1 MRKSRFV
8 TKILATVL
16 CIAMLIPLAVTTNA
30 AETGSD
36 SAAFTSISTTRLSMT
51 DQREVTLS
59 FNLGYKPEATNLEWT
74 FGGDPLDEWR
84 NWEDEENGGEPVF
97 TVKDLTIAENG
108 DVSAVLSVDYL
119 FDGDDAAYWRPWYA
133 YRGLYELKVTDKST
147 GKSASQTMRYEV
159 YDSYTPYDELD
170 SKIKDI
176 MDHQTNNLY
185 MSYESTGLSTDGKD
199 IMEVIVAR
207 DKAVVDNYMALLQRA
222 QTDPEAVAADV
233 KSGKLADYQIPV
245 YITNIHPNECP
256 AVDQQIEFLKAIAT
270 EETISYK
277 NADNET
283 CTYKVKDVLSDVFFI
298 IRPTENPYALEHYQ
312 RGNSED
318 FDLNRDSTYQTQI
331 ESQVATADLVKWKPV
346 TLVELHGFIYYAR
359 TQLQIEPCTPPHEP
373 NLEYDLFMNYAL
385 QGARAFGDVASMNSI
400 YNSSSEYAKEN
411 GSTEDNK
418 PWYDIALESGFDP
431 ATGRF
436 EYPSDDMSTNY
447 TPTYA
452 LFHGT
457 IGYTVECGENN
468 EASVTMGKYG
478 LIGHTAYV
486 AENKDDLYLNQLE
499 FFRRALNNEESP
511 ETEKWFVTQ
520 DNQVEANFR
529 EKDEYGKFYP
539 EYYVIPTDADS
550 QRDIADAYFMQE
562 YFIRNGVQVEKLTE
576 DVTVD
581 GVTYKAGAFVIDM
594 HQISRSFANAV
605 LYKGKIVK
613 NWTGLYSESVTNFPE
628 LRGFDCTA
636 ITKAGVFEGKTADAN
651 TVEYGTA
658 WVTTY
663 GNTATVISNNGLAAV
678 NAVNDLLA
686 KGVTV
691 GFITEA
697 GDHYS
702 KGDFVIDHKDAG
714 QIDDQYVIEITHVAD
729 VPKAKVITEP
739 KVYVDDDHFDRFAF
753 SRQMNFKTTSDVSEA
768 NVVFSSN
775 EPEEDVQ
782 AAVKAG
788 LPFVGASANILE
800 YAKATIPG
808 FDFDIQWII
817 EEGMYGPE
825 EVYNDYEA
833 LFNVEYA
840 DSLITASYAADGDFT
855 TYTKGGSIISAYPE
869 EAAVLMRAS
878 SEDNFYKAGWWN
890 GIDDPEAGLKG
901 HAVAIDYQANGL
913 DMTVFCTSITN
924 KAHQT
929 DDYRLAT
936 NAIYSKLLGADFT
949 VESGETPEPTPNPD
963 TKPDTGKDTQSPE
976 TGDGMTVT
984 VWVMAATLSVTAVLV
999 LSAKKREDRSSS
1011 AT

>member
-283 CTYKVKDVLSDVFFI
+283 CTYNVKDVLSDVFFI

-562 YFIRNGVQVEKLTE
+562 YRNGVQVEKLTE

-878 SEDNFYKAGWWN
+878 SEDDFYKAGWWN

-936 NAIYSKLLGADFT
+936 NAIYSKLLGTDFN

-984 VWVMAATLSVTAVLV
+984 VWVMAATLSVAAVLV
-999 LSAKKREDRSSS
+999 LSAKKRED
-1011 AT
+1011 

>member
-1 MRKSRFV
+1 
-8 TKILATVL
+8 
-16 CIAMLIPLAVTTNA
+16 
-30 AETGSD
+30 
-36 SAAFTSISTTRLSMT
+36 
-51 DQREVTLS
+51 
-59 FNLGYKPEATNLEWT
+59 
-74 FGGDPLDEWR
+74 
-84 NWEDEENGGEPVF
+84 
-97 TVKDLTIAENG
+97 
-108 DVSAVLSVDYL
+108 
-119 FDGDDAAYWRPWYA
+119 
-133 YRGLYELKVTDKST
+133 
-147 GKSASQTMRYEV
+147 
-159 YDSYTPYDELD
+159 
-170 SKIKDI
+170 
-176 MDHQTNNLY
+176 
-185 MSYESTGLSTDGKD
+185 
-199 IMEVIVAR
+199 
-207 DKAVVDNYMALLQRA
+207 
-222 QTDPEAVAADV
+222 
-233 KSGKLADYQIPV
+233 
-245 YITNIHPNECP
+245 
-256 AVDQQIEFLKAIAT
+256 
-270 EETISYK
+270 
-277 NADNET
+277 
-283 CTYKVKDVLSDVFFI
+283 
-298 IRPTENPYALEHYQ
+298 
-312 RGNSED
+312 
-318 FDLNRDSTYQTQI
+318 
-331 ESQVATADLVKWKPV
+331 
-346 TLVELHGFIYYAR
+346 
-359 TQLQIEPCTPPHEP
+359 
-373 NLEYDLFMNYAL
+373 
-385 QGARAFGDVASMNSI
+385 
-400 YNSSSEYAKEN
+400 
-411 GSTEDNK
+411 
-418 PWYDIALESGFDP
+418 
-431 ATGRF
+431 
-436 EYPSDDMSTNY
+436 
-447 TPTYA
+447 
-452 LFHGT
+452 
-457 IGYTVECGENN
+457 VECGENN

-878 SEDNFYKAGWWN
+878 SEDDFYKAGWWN

-936 NAIYSKLLGADFT
+936 NAIYSKLLGTDFN

-984 VWVMAATLSVTAVLV
+984 VWVMAATLSVAAVLV
-999 LSAKKREDRSSS
+999 LSAKKRED
-1011 AT
+1011 

>member
-1 MRKSRFV
+1 M
-8 TKILATVL
+8 
-16 CIAMLIPLAVTTNA
+16 
-30 AETGSD
+30 
-36 SAAFTSISTTRLSMT
+36 
-51 DQREVTLS
+51 
-59 FNLGYKPEATNLEWT
+59 
-74 FGGDPLDEWR
+74 
-84 NWEDEENGGEPVF
+84 
-97 TVKDLTIAENG
+97 
-108 DVSAVLSVDYL
+108 
-119 FDGDDAAYWRPWYA
+119 
-133 YRGLYELKVTDKST
+133 
-147 GKSASQTMRYEV
+147 
-159 YDSYTPYDELD
+159 
-170 SKIKDI
+170 
-176 MDHQTNNLY
+176 
-185 MSYESTGLSTDGKD
+185 
-199 IMEVIVAR
+199 
-207 DKAVVDNYMALLQRA
+207 
-222 QTDPEAVAADV
+222 
-233 KSGKLADYQIPV
+233 
-245 YITNIHPNECP
+245 
-256 AVDQQIEFLKAIAT
+256 
-270 EETISYK
+270 
-277 NADNET
+277 
-283 CTYKVKDVLSDVFFI
+283 
-298 IRPTENPYALEHYQ
+298 
-312 RGNSED
+312 
-318 FDLNRDSTYQTQI
+318 
-331 ESQVATADLVKWKPV
+331 
-346 TLVELHGFIYYAR
+346 
-359 TQLQIEPCTPPHEP
+359 
-373 NLEYDLFMNYAL
+373 
-385 QGARAFGDVASMNSI
+385 
-400 YNSSSEYAKEN
+400 
-411 GSTEDNK
+411 
-418 PWYDIALESGFDP
+418 
-431 ATGRF
+431 
-436 EYPSDDMSTNY
+436 
-447 TPTYA
+447 
-452 LFHGT
+452 
-457 IGYTVECGENN
+457 
-468 EASVTMGKYG
+468 
-478 LIGHTAYV
+478 

-878 SEDNFYKAGWWN
+878 SEDDFYKAGWWN

-936 NAIYSKLLGADFT
+936 NAIYSKLLGTDFN

-984 VWVMAATLSVTAVLV
+984 VWVMAATLSVAAVLV
-999 LSAKKREDRSSS
+999 LSAKKRED
-1011 AT
+1011 

>member
-283 CTYKVKDVLSDVFFI
+283 CTYNVKDVLSDVFFI

>member
-283 CTYKVKDVLSDVFFI
+283 CTYNVKDVLSDVFFI

-452 LFHGT
+452 RFHGT
-457 IGYTVECGENN
+457 IGDAVEGGENN

-550 QRDIADAYFMQE
+550 QRDITDAYFMQE

-878 SEDNFYKAGWWN
+878 SEDDFYKAGWWN

-936 NAIYSKLLGADFT
+936 NAIYSKLLGTDFN

-984 VWVMAATLSVTAVLV
+984 VWVMAATLSVAAVLV
-999 LSAKKREDRSSS
+999 LSAKKRED
-1011 AT
+1011 